1 MAETFNQTL
10 AIDWTANPNDLLT
23 TGQRTAALSGI
34 GGPHT
39 FNTTTL
45 FLSSFELGP
54 LASADP
60 GSTDTSTDSH
70 TNWNV
75 GDTLYVAGSAT
86 TFYQITNIR
95 TPGPELS
102 GTIVTID
109 GSGQNNRTAAGH
121 SLSAV
126 TGLVDPVVAATVI
139 HKRGDYAGHHG
150 SALRHVR
157 LRNLGII

>member
-1 MAETFNQTL
+1 MAETFDQNL
-10 AIDWTANPNDLLT
+10 AKDWTTNPNDLLT
-23 TGQRTAALSGI
+23 TDQRTGAVSGI
-34 GGPHT
+34 GGPHA

-45 FLSSFELGP
+45 FLSSFELAP
-54 LASADP
+54 LSDANP
-60 GSTDTSTDSH
+60 GSTDTSDLEGN

-75 GDTLYVAGSAT
+75 GDTIYVAGSAT
-86 TFYQITNIR
+86 TFYQITDIR

-109 GSGQNNRTAAGH
+109 GSGQGNTTAGGD
-121 SLSAV
+121 SITIS
-126 TGLVDPVVAATVI
+126 GLVDPVVAATVI